1 MALISVSLAMGLIVL
16 GVVAMIVS
24 GVKSVINGKQDLKRI
39 AMILVPAVVFGI
51 SYVVLSDVSKAAILT
66 TGLLMGLMILSI
78 MFTGLR
84 GTFKF

>member
-51 SYVVLSDVSKAAILT
+51 SYAVLSDVSKAAILT

>member
-16 GVVAMIVS
+16 GVVVMIVS

-51 SYVVLSDVSKAAILT
+51 SYAVLSDVSKAAILT

>member
-16 GVVAMIVS
+16 GVVVMIVS